1 MNPPRTPRLRLEF
14 AFAYLIPAPA
24 LVGGLIWS
32 AIFLGISW
40 LVTTLDHLTLL
51 EEINGVS
58 RPSTIAVLMFA
69 CSWMI
74 GLLPHIVRLSAAHE
88 EWDLADGLPPA
99 KPHERRLAEKKLL
112 AQNLPSGRAL
122 LPATILALVVGVV
135 VNTKVIE
142 IDFEN
147 IRHPSILWLGLQILV
162 LFQLMIRGM
171 GFTHYAKI
179 RRKPLLE
186 LAEHVDLLDLR
197 PQHRAARCALRSSMT
212 WIAGATL
219 SSMFFFLS
227 SIWLTQIIIAVV
239 AIVAGFAL
247 FPTIFRMQSRISR
260 AKKIELARLQKDV
273 HRCRDAVL
281 NHHRTPEGEPVPP
294 GRLADLLGYMDHV
307 ENLPEL
313 PFHKGKLAIASLYF
327 AVPLGSWLLVS
338 GVQRLF
344 GFTFS

>member
-1 MNPPRTPRLRLEF
+1 MNPSRTPRLRLEF

-40 LVTTLDHLTLL
+40 LVATADDIPLL
-51 EEINGVS
+51 HEINGAS
-58 RPSTIAVLMFA
+58 RPSSIAVLMFA
-69 CSWMI
+69 CSWML

-88 EWDLADGLPPA
+88 EWDLADGLPPTNA
-99 KPHERRLAEKKLL
+99 RDRRRAEKKLL
-112 AQNLPSGRAL
+112 AKSLPSRQAL
-122 LPATILALVVGVV
+122 LPATLIAFIVGVV
-135 VNTKVIE
+135 VNVQVIE
-142 IDFEN
+142 IDFQN
-147 IRHPSILWLGLQILV
+147 IRHPSILWLGLQMLV

-171 GFTHYAKI
+171 GFTHFSKV

-186 LAEHVDLLDLR
+186 LAEHVDLLDLT
-197 PQHRAARCALRSSMT
+197 PQHRAARCAMRSSLT
-212 WIAGATL
+212 WVAGATL

-239 AIVAGFAL
+239 AIVAAFAL
-247 FPTIFRMQSRISR
+247 LPTVFRMQNRIHR
-260 AKKIELARLQKDV
+260 AKKIELAGLQEDV

-281 NHHRTPEGEPVPP
+281 NHHKTPDGEPVPP

-313 PFHKGKLAIASLYF
+313 PFHKGKLAIVSLYI

-344 GFTFS
+344 GITFS